1 MNSCTANFTLKD
13 IKELIESSNSLITNN
28 FKSEMQKFCD
38 MFTPLLNKISDLERQ
53 NEELLLRIK
62 RLEEKQDHKR
72 KSSATAEPTCIPEEI
87 FLREAE
93 ERNRRRDFIIISGL
107 KECNSGSVNDRKL
120 HDKQTFKDMMHS
132 LNIPTFEP
140 LEQARIGK
148 VTSETPRLLRIRCP
162 SYYTKM
168 VLLTAARNLRNTNS
182 NKKVYVNPDLT
193 PMQRAKNKKLRTELK
208 SRRERGE
215 KVMIRGGE
223 IVESEQKNFL

>member
-1 MNSCTANFTLKD
+1 
-13 IKELIESSNSLITNN
+13 
-28 FKSEMQKFCD
+28 

-72 KSSATAEPTCIPEEI
+72 KSSATAEPIPEEI

-93 ERNRRRDFIIISGL
+93 ERNRRRDFIIISRL
-107 KECNSGSVNDRKL
+107 KESNSGSVNDRKL

-162 SYYTKM
+162 SYDTKM
-168 VLLTAARNLRNTNS
+168 ALLTAARNLRNTNS
-182 NKKVYVNPDLT
+182 YKKVYVNPDLT

-215 KVMIRGGE
+215 KVTIRGGE